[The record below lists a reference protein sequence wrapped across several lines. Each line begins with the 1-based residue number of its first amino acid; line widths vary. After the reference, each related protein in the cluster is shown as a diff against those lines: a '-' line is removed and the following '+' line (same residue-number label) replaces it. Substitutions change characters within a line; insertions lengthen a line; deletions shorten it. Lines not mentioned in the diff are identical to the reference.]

1 MSTGNNAS
9 FSFRLSDGLKKQSFG
24 IIEEYGLTPSQAI
37 NLFLTQIVATKS
49 IPVSL
54 DYLQPN
60 AVTLRAVEEI
70 ESGKVEK
77 ISVEDMGVIE
87 TLKKQADV

>member
-1 MSTGNNAS
+1 MSTASNAS
-9 FSFRLSDGLKKQSFG
+9 FSFRLSDGLKKQSFD

-60 AVTLRAVEEI
+60 ATTLRAIEEI
-70 ESGKVEK
+70 ESGNVEK
-77 ISVEDMGVIE
+77 ISVEDDDIIE
-87 TLKKQADV
+87 ILRKQADI

>member
-1 MSTGNNAS
+1 MSTVSNAS

-60 AVTLRAVEEI
+60 DVTLRAIEEI
-70 ESGKVEK
+70 ENGKVEK
-77 ISVEDMGVIE
+77 ISVENDDIINI
-87 TLKKQADV
+87 LRAQADI